1 MEVGKKMKN
10 FGKLTITQEKVRLA
24 EDIKD
29 NKGNIVQKAGTV
41 TVNVLKDK
49 DGVEWHDLFKKYPH
63 KFYIAVDDNKHII
76 SMTDDPEASQIAGL
90 DIIGIDE
97 DYGETFGYKGASVY
111 GKLWDGEK
119 IVAAPEV
126 FSPLTARQFWQAALV
141 IGVREENLVTDIAN
155 KDSPFYIADEEE
167 CESVLIDI
175 TKATSFTRDFPL
187 LEKMAEVNKI
197 PDEQLDTLWNWAAN
211 IQ

>member
-1 MEVGKKMKN
+1 MKN
-10 FGKLTITQEKVRLA
+10 FGKLAITREEIRLG

-29 NKGNIVQKAGTV
+29 EKGNIVQPANTV
-41 TVNVLKDK
+41 KINVLKDK
-49 DGVEWHDLFKKYPH
+49 DGVEWHELFKRYPH

-76 SMTDDPEASQIAGL
+76 SMTDDPEQSQIAGF
-90 DIIGIDE
+90 DIIGIDGN
-97 DYGETFGYKGASVY
+97 YGETFGQGGSVY

-141 IGVREENLVTDIAN
+141 IGVREENLTTGIAN
-155 KDSPFYIADEEE
+155 KNSPFYIADEKER
-167 CESVLIDI
+167 ESVLIDI
-175 TKATSFTRDFPL
+175 KKATSFTRDFPL

-197 PDEQLDTLWNWAAN
+197 PDAQLDTLWNWAAN

>member
-1 MEVGKKMKN
+1 MKN
-10 FGKLTITQEKVRLA
+10 FGKLAITREEIRLG

-29 NKGNIVQKAGTV
+29 DKGNIVQPANTV
-41 TVNVLKDK
+41 KINVLKDK
-49 DGVEWHDLFKKYPH
+49 DGVEWHELFKRYPH

-76 SMTDDPEASQIAGL
+76 SMTDDPEQSQIAGF
-90 DIIGIDE
+90 DIIGIDGN
-97 DYGETFGYKGASVY
+97 YGETFGQGGSVY

-119 IVAAPEV
+119 IVAPEPI
-126 FSPLTARQFWQAALV
+126 FPSLSARQFWQAALV
-141 IGVREENLVTDIAN
+141 IGIREENLITDIAS

-167 CESVLIDI
+167 RESVLIDI

-187 LEKMAEVNKI
+187 LKKMAEVNKI
-197 PDEQLDTLWNWAAN
+197 PDTQLDTLWNWAAN

>member
-1 MEVGKKMKN
+1 MKN
-10 FGKLTITQEKVRLA
+10 FGKLAITREEIRLG

-29 NKGNIVQKAGTV
+29 EKGNIVQPANIVKI
-41 TVNVLKDK
+41 NVLKDK
-49 DGVEWHDLFKKYPH
+49 DGVEWHELFKRYPH
-63 KFYIAVDDNKHII
+63 KFYIAVDDTKHII
-76 SMTDDPEASQIAGL
+76 SMTDDPEQSQIAGF

-97 DYGETFGYKGASVY
+97 NYGETYGQGGSVY

-141 IGVREENLVTDIAN
+141 IGVREENLTTGIAN
-155 KDSPFYIADEEE
+155 KDSPFYIADEKER
-167 CESVLIDI
+167 ESVLIDI
-175 TKATSFTRDFPL
+175 KKATSFARDFPL

-197 PDEQLDTLWNWAAN
+197 PDTQLDTLWNWAAN

>member
-1 MEVGKKMKN
+1 MKN
-10 FGKLTITQEKVRLA
+10 FGKLAITREEIRLG

-29 NKGNIVQKAGTV
+29 EKGNIVQLANTLKI
-41 TVNVLKDK
+41 NVLKDK
-49 DGVEWHDLFKKYPH
+49 DGVEWHELFKRYPH

-76 SMTDDPEASQIAGL
+76 SMTDDPEQSQIAGF
-90 DIIGIDE
+90 DIIGIDGN
-97 DYGETFGYKGASVY
+97 YGETFGQGGSVY

-119 IVAAPEV
+119 IVAPPPV
-126 FSPLTARQFWQAALV
+126 FPPLTARQFWQAALV
-141 IGVREENLVTDIAN
+141 IGVREEDLIADIAN

-167 CESVLIDI
+167 RESVLIDI

-187 LEKMAEVNKI
+187 LKKMAEVNKI
-197 PDEQLDTLWNWAAN
+197 PDAQLDTLWNWAAN

>member
-1 MEVGKKMKN
+1 MRN
-10 FGKLTITQEKVRLA
+10 FGKLTITQEEVSLA

-29 NKGNIVQKAGTV
+29 DKGNIIHQAKSVKI
-41 TVNVLKDK
+41 NVLKDK
-49 DGVEWHDLFKKYPH
+49 DGIEWHELFKKYPH

-76 SMTDDPEASQIAGL
+76 SMTDDPEASQIAGF
-90 DIIGIDE
+90 DIFGIDE
-97 DYGETFGYKGASVY
+97 DYGETFGQGGSVY

-119 IVAAPEV
+119 IVAPEPI
-126 FSPLTARQFWQAALV
+126 FPSLSARQFWQAALV

-167 CESVLIDI
+167 RESVLIDI

-187 LEKMAEVNKI
+187 LKKMAEVNKI
-197 PDEQLDTLWNWAAN
+197 PDAQLDTLWNWAAN

>member
-1 MEVGKKMKN
+1 MKN
-10 FGKLTITQEKVRLA
+10 FGKLAASEEKIKLG

-29 NKGNIVQKAGTV
+29 DKGNIVQKAATV
-41 TVNVLKDK
+41 TIYVLKDK
-49 DGVEWHDLFKKYPH
+49 EGIEWHDLFEQYPH
-63 KFYIAVDDNKHII
+63 KFYIAVDDTGSII
-76 SMTDDPEASQIAGL
+76 SMTDKPEHSQIAGF

-97 DYGETFGYKGASVY
+97 DYGETFGKGGSVY

-119 IVAAPEV
+119 IVAPAPV
-126 FSPLTARQFWQAALV
+126 FPPLSARQFWQAALV
-141 IGVREENLVTDIAN
+141 IGVREENITADIAN

-167 CESVLIDI
+167 RESVLIDI

-187 LEKMAEVNKI
+187 LKKMAEVNKI
-197 PDEQLDTLWNWAAN
+197 PDAQIDTLWNWAAN